1 MNQQFAR
8 ARSPFETR
16 QTQTYRAN
24 DKISITLIAKLT
36 VITPAPDFSSNLS
49 CDLSNDLS
57 QLRAAID
64 ALDVEILEKINQRAA
79 FARQVGA
86 LKVGQAYRPERE
98 AEVLLRIKAL
108 NAGPLPDEV
117 VARLFREIMSA
128 CLALERPIT
137 VAYLGPA
144 GTFSELAAKKH
155 FGEGALLMPQSSID
169 EVYREVESNAC
180 DFGVVPVENSTEGA
194 VGRSLDLMPQTPLNI
209 CGEVLIR
216 IHHHLMA
223 SDTLPLANIQK
234 VFSHGQSLAQCHEWL
249 NSNLPN
255 AERIAVASNA
265 EAARRAGLEPFTAA
279 VAGEMAAS
287 VYTLTLL
294 ASNIEDEPNNTTR
307 FLVLGNYEPKATGRD
322 KTSLVLSAPNRSGAV
337 YSMLTP
343 FAERG
348 VSMSKFESRP
358 SKVAIWEYLFFVD
371 IEGHAADSN
380 VAEALIELR
389 TIAGYVKVLG
399 SYPTA
404 VI

>member
-1 MNQQFAR
+1 V
-8 ARSPFETR
+8 T
-16 QTQTYRAN
+16 
-24 DKISITLIAKLT
+24 
-36 VITPAPDFSSNLS
+36 TPAT
-49 CDLSNDLS
+49 DLS
-57 QLRAAID
+57 QLRLAID
-64 ALDVEILEKINQRAA
+64 ALDTEILGKLNARAA
-79 FARQVGA
+79 LARQVGA

-98 AEVLLRIKAL
+98 AEVLLRIKEK
-108 NAGPLPDEV
+108 NQGPLPDEV

-169 EVYREVESNAC
+169 EVYRSVEANAC
-180 DFGVVPVENSTEGA
+180 DFGVIPVENSTEGA

-209 CGEVLIR
+209 CGEVLVR

-223 SDTLPLANIQK
+223 SDVLPFANVQK

-249 NSNLPN
+249 NSN

-265 EAARRAGLEPFTAA
+265 EAARRASLEPFTAA
-279 VAGEMAAS
+279 VAGEMAAAH
-287 VYTLTLL
+287 YGLNLL

-322 KTSLVLSAPNRSGAV
+322 KTSLVLSAPHRAGAV
-337 YSMLTP
+337 YEMLTP
-343 FAERG
+343 FATRG

-371 IEGHAADSN
+371 IEGHASDAN
-380 VAEALIELR
+380 VAEALVELQK
-389 TIAGYVKVLG
+389 IAGYVKLLG
-399 SYPTA
+399 SYPIA